1 MATNNTTMQKQD
13 AGSKLRGM
21 IERAQTAFAAVL
33 PKHMNAERVTR
44 IAMSAITRDHKLA
57 ECEPATVLRCVME
70 AACVG
75 LEVNTPAQHAY
86 LIPRKNK
93 GGFME
98 CTLQFGY
105 RGLIDLAR
113 RSGAVSE
120 VEAHVVHERDVFE
133 CRQGTDKAI
142 KHLPAMKNP
151 GEVIA
156 AYSSAWMA
164 GPDRRWQAEVMT
176 VEELNRIRERSP
188 SSGSGPWVTDTS
200 EMYRKT
206 VVKRLCKYLP
216 QTPELA
222 RAVEIDNAVETG
234 EGYASSFDTMVAD
247 AKPPS
252 TVTQLKDH
260 LAKRGTVIEGEV
272 ADVPPTE
279 ALP

>member
-1 MATNNTTMQKQD
+1 MATNNAIQKSD

-120 VEAHVVHERDVFE
+120 IEAHVVHERDIFE

-142 KHLPAMKNP
+142 KHIPAMKNP
-151 GEVIA
+151 GEVVAGYAI
-156 AYSSAWMA
+156 AWMS
-164 GPDRRWQAEVMT
+164 GEGIRWQAEVMT
-176 VEELNRIRERSP
+176 VEDMNKIRERSP

-206 VVKRLCKYLP
+206 CVKRLCKYLP

-234 EGYASSFDTMVAD
+234 ETFASSFDAMVAD

-260 LAKRGTVIEGEV
+260 LAKRGTVIEGES
-272 ADVPPTE
+272 TE
-279 ALP
+279 APPMEEAP

>member
-156 AYSSAWMA
+156 AYSIAWMA
-164 GPDRRWQAEVMT
+164 GPDRRWQAV
-176 VEELNRIRERSP
+176 RERP
-188 SSGSGPWVTDTS
+188 VGDGHLGDVPQDGREAAVQVPAADARVGPRRRDRQRRRDGRRVRFEFRHHGRRREAAVDGD
-200 EMYRKT
+200 
-206 VVKRLCKYLP
+206 
-216 QTPELA
+216 
-222 RAVEIDNAVETG
+222 AVEGSPG
-234 EGYASSFDTMVAD
+234 EARHGD
-247 AKPPS
+247 
-252 TVTQLKDH
+252 
-260 LAKRGTVIEGEV
+260 RG
-272 ADVPPTE
+272 
-279 ALP
+279 